1 MAESLVDEVAL
12 WQRKGHPLTLSLFT
26 LLQKLWTQGDIQ
38 LDFVLLYLGRR
49 DKFLFSIY
57 GDEHFRRANNTLLTL
72 EEV

>member
-1 MAESLVDEVAL
+1 MAESLVAEVAL

-49 DKFLFSIY
+49 DKFLFNLFMEMNIS
-57 GDEHFRRANNTLLTL
+57 EEQTTHF
-72 EEV
+72 

>member
-49 DKFLFSIY
+49 DKFLFNLFMEMNIS
-57 GDEHFRRANNTLLTL
+57 EEQTTHF
-72 EEV
+72 